1 MLGLANSKK
10 KVDTTK
16 ADTSQSIKQL
26 KDDKMW
32 RENYPIFLLLPK
44 HGNRIWRRQVWE
56 RIFSFA

>member
-26 KDDKMW
+26 KEDKMW
-32 RENYPIFLLLPK
+32 RENC
-44 HGNRIWRRQVWE
+44 HRIAKNQIE
-56 RIFSFA
+56 QSSPSPSPSCF